1 MNHIHYLHI
10 DKHINENVIIG
21 FGLLKLKQQQQQKKN
36 LQELSE
42 SLQT

>member
-21 FGLLKLKQQQQQKKN
+21 WTLKTNKKKKK
-36 LQELSE
+36 LQELNE

>member
-21 FGLLKLKQQQQQKKN
+21 FGLLKLKKKKQ
-36 LQELSE
+36 LQELNE